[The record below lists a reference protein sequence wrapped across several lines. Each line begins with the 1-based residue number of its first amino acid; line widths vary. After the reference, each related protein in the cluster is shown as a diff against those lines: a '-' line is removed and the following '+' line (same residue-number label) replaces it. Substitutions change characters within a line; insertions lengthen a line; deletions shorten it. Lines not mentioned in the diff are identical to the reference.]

1 MLPPHT
7 FRRVSALEYL
17 IKDQDLKLPSAPAI
31 AVRILELVKRDDL
44 TFGEL
49 GSIIQADPALA
60 GRIMKLANSGLY
72 SLPRKVTSIDKAV
85 SILGLN
91 ALKNL
96 ALSFVLNK
104 QFQGPKRERFDYDWF
119 WRRSITAAVAG
130 ELIAA
135 AIGYRSDETFIATLL
150 QDIGIPVMFSCRPDD
165 YLSVL
170 DEKAVTGLPVTIVE
184 KQVFGFEH
192 QEVGAELLKSWQLPE
207 SIYLPIRYHHE
218 PSLAPK
224 GTEMLCKIVNASD
237 RLAAVYYGSGSAKN
251 VQGAKE
257 LLSQTFRMNPAKSAA
272 LIDEVAEKSVEV
284 LCQFDLEPGRL
295 KPFSQILQEA
305 NDELSRLNLSYE
317 MLVIENREAKHRAER
332 LALELK
338 RANEKLRHYA
348 FRDSLTGLFN
358 YRYFQEAMIRELARA
373 ERYKHSVSLVMF
385 DIDRF
390 KHINDTYGHQVGDVV
405 LKTVSQYVGRQ
416 IRSSDIFARY
426 GGEEFAIILPETSA
440 SGAEVK
446 AERCRELVEGLQIK
460 VGNHTIRV
468 TISIGVATYEPEHPT
483 QRTQLIDAADRA
495 MYRSKS
501 DGRNRVTVFTG
512 HDFVAV

>member
-1 MLPPHT
+1 MPPSHT
-7 FRRVSALEYL
+7 VGSVSALECL

-31 AVRILELVKRDDL
+31 AVRILEVVKRDDF

-49 GSIIQADPALA
+49 SSIIQSDPALA

-72 SLPRKVTSIDKAV
+72 SLPRQVTSIDKAV
-85 SILGLN
+85 SVLGVN
-91 ALKNL
+91 ALKNI

-104 QFQGPKRERFDYDWF
+104 QFQGPRRERFDYDWF
-119 WRRSITAAVAG
+119 WRRSITAAVAA
-130 ELIAA
+130 ELIAT
-135 AIGYRSDETFIATLL
+135 AIGYRSDETFITTLL
-150 QDIGIPVMFSCRPDD
+150 QDLGILVMFACRPDD

-184 KQVFGFEH
+184 KQVFGFDH
-192 QEVGAELLKSWQLPE
+192 QEIGAELLKSWQLPE
-207 SIYLPIRYHHE
+207 SICLPIRYQHE
-218 PSLAPK
+218 PSRAPK
-224 GTEMLCKIVNASD
+224 GMETLCNIVNVSD

-257 LLSQTFRMNPAKSAA
+257 LLSQTFRMSPARSAA
-272 LIDEVAEKSVEV
+272 LIDAVAEKSVEI
-284 LCQFDLEPGRL
+284 LCQFDLEPGML

-305 NDELSRLNLSYE
+305 NEELSRLNLSYE
-317 MLVIENREAKHRAER
+317 MLVIENRDAKHRAER

-358 YRYFQEAMIRELARA
+358 YRYFQESMIRELARA
-373 ERYKHSVSLVMF
+373 ERYTHSVSLIMF

-390 KHINDTYGHQVGDVV
+390 KQINDTYGHQVGDMV
-405 LKTVSQYVGRQ
+405 LRTVSQHIGRQ

-426 GGEEFAIILPETSA
+426 GGEEFAIILPETST

-460 VGNHTIRV
+460 TGNDTIRV
-468 TISIGVATYEPEHPT
+468 TISIGVAVHDPAHPT
-483 QRTQLIDAADRA
+483 QRTQLIDGADRA
-495 MYRSKS
+495 LYRSKAE
-501 DGRNRVTVFTG
+501 GRNRVTVWTW
-512 HDFVAV
+512 HDLATV